1 MHEIIKKKKKKME
14 CSHNNDDADVLDRA
28 QWISI
33 SAHIQWGRHVVVPA
47 GNVLPPCRSGRLDGG
62 VLHLPL
68 HHGGGA
74 ETRGSFCAV
83 HQVFLMLNNNL
94 LNLLICLRN
103 KPDFYKPAFVW
114 CYSDTGTMAPE
125 RCVFGIMMDV
135 SAFLGNTHTHG
146 SIL

>member
-1 MHEIIKKKKKKME
+1 M
-14 CSHNNDDADVLDRA
+14 
-28 QWISI
+28 
-33 SAHIQWGRHVVVPA
+33 VVPA

-103 KPDFYKPAFVW
+103 KSDFYKPAFVW